1 MPKKNSLKH
10 TLETMAAQGIRSDA
24 PKLKRDMCSQF
35 SDTNEW
41 IREYVVNAYDA
52 GATTCRIYG
61 KEEGDIQSIYVA
73 DDGRGMNSHRIR
85 LFFTLYQSE
94 KNDGIERPVGRHGIG
109 KLSVA
114 AIPEQCGF
122 VLMTSD
128 GHEAWRAE
136 TGSLLEEHPIDL
148 QRIEPVPERGTT
160 FCIKFKKKKP
170 LAKVMSELQQVLYKY
185 VRYLPLQ
192 IRIFI
197 PADDESSAEQWEQ
210 IGSPWELDGAAF
222 FQSYELDLFGSS
234 FEVVMSLGDGTH
246 SIYQNRV
253 FITTKY
259 NLLSHDLDTQ
269 WHIPYLSLRVD
280 SPDFDLPFGRHCL
293 SNEEMLP
300 PLTREIRT
308 QLLPQ
313 FLNNILPYYERS
325 DARGN
330 IYNIEAMIAALC
342 LFDGRFSH
350 PWTLWPVFRQVNG
363 WRMSLNELG
372 KKIRETGKLYL
383 ADEEQEGIDYEFFD
397 GPVMAKSQP
406 GRGLETIEKCFGA
419 RLINL
424 QQQDLVME
432 APSGTHPELTSAE
445 QKFARSL
452 GFHPEALKMQL
463 QDKETAETAFSFVD
477 KEKTRGTIKELEK
490 AKSDLQNVNWRVSHL
505 VERDGKTPCL
515 RHRFLTRGEDV
526 VLNLYHPDI
535 KKLVKLAE
543 TVPAL
548 ACHWAIAM
556 CLVENAHILK
566 HLSAEEREDVLLV
579 DAMAKLSQ
587 GKPLPKQ
594 QGYKTGSSKRDELWT
609 FIRSA
614 MDRHSL
620 ADK

>member
-170 LAKVMSELQQVLYKY
+170 LAKVMSELQQVLVKY

-192 IRIFI
+192 TRIFI
-197 PADDESSAEQWEQ
+197 PADDESSAEHWEQ

-350 PWTLWPVFRQVNG
+350 PWILWPVFRQVNG
-363 WRMSLNELG
+363 RRMSLNELG
-372 KKIRETGKLYL
+372 KKIRETGKVYL

-406 GRGLETIEKCFGA
+406 GRGVGNHSKMFWCATHQFATA
-419 RLINL
+419 RFSHGSPVRN
-424 QQQDLVME
+424 
-432 APSGTHPELTSAE
+432 PSGIDVCRAKIRPFPGIS
-445 QKFARSL
+445 S
-452 GFHPEALKMQL
+452 
-463 QDKETAETAFSFVD
+463 
-477 KEKTRGTIKELEK
+477 RGT
-490 AKSDLQNVNWRVSHL
+490 Q
-505 VERDGKTPCL
+505 
-515 RHRFLTRGEDV
+515 
-526 VLNLYHPDI
+526 
-535 KKLVKLAE
+535 
-543 TVPAL
+543 
-548 ACHWAIAM
+548 
-556 CLVENAHILK
+556 
-566 HLSAEEREDVLLV
+566 
-579 DAMAKLSQ
+579 DAAA
-587 GKPLPKQ
+587 G
-594 QGYKTGSSKRDELWT
+594 
-609 FIRSA
+609 
-614 MDRHSL
+614 
-620 ADK
+620 